1 MDKRLCYL
9 IAKVMD
15 VPAEQIN
22 EKSGPD
28 NIENWDSFNGLLL
41 VDELESEFNVKFS
54 LEDISDVK
62 TAHDIMLHL
71 KAHGVVLND

>member
-1 MDKRLCYL
+1 MDKRLSNL

-15 VPAEQIN
+15 VTVDQIN

-41 VDELESEFNVKFS
+41 VDELESQFNVKFS
-54 LEDISDVK
+54 LEEMSDVK
-62 TAHDIMLHL
+62 TVSDIILHL
-71 KAHGVVLND
+71 RTHGVVLDD

>member
-1 MDKRLCYL
+1 MDKKLSKL

-15 VPAEQIN
+15 VSVDQIN

-41 VDELESEFNVKFS
+41 LNELESQFNVKFA
-54 LEDISDVK
+54 LEELYDVK
-62 TAHDIMLHL
+62 TVSDIILRL
-71 KAHGVVLND
+71 KTHGVVLDD